1 MEDIQTHQH
10 HHHQLHVFFLPL
22 MAQGH
27 IIPAIDMAKL
37 FASRGQRSTIIIT
50 PHFLPFLSKS
60 INQNTDSATQI
71 DVLTI
76 NIPTYEV
83 GLPEGIESL
92 HMATTP
98 EMVSKFFQA
107 LPMLGPQIEQL
118 IKRHRPD
125 GLIADMLF
133 PWATDVAA
141 KFGIPR
147 FMFHG
152 TCYFSLCACTS
163 MIRYEPHT
171 KVSSEY
177 ETFIIPNLPDKI
189 EFTASRVADF
199 YKEDVE
205 PEFIKL
211 FKDIHEDEMR
221 CNGVLVNSFYE
232 LEPAYADHYNNVLGI
247 KSWHIGPLFLNS
259 KGMNPGETGNRGM
272 ESSIDKQ
279 VWLKWLDSKKPNSV
293 VYVCFGSLTTF
304 EDKQLMEIA
313 MALEGS
319 GQEFI
324 WVVRKEKQEGIK
336 EEWLPEGFEERM
348 EGKGLIIR
356 GWAPQVL
363 ILGHEAVGGFVT
375 HCGWNSILE
384 GVCAGLPMVAW
395 PVSAEQFYNEK
406 LVTQILGIGIGV
418 GVNKWSRCGG
428 DFVKREKLENALRKV
443 MKGEEAEEMRSKAK
457 GFAQMAKRAIEE
469 GGSSYMDLEA
479 FFDELRLARLSCE
492 ISKC

>member
-1 MEDIQTHQH
+1 MEIEKHQ
-10 HHHQLHVFFLPL
+10 HHQLHVFFLPL

-37 FASRGQRSTIIIT
+37 FASRGHRSTIIIT

-71 DVLTI
+71 DILTI
-76 NIPTYEV
+76 KIPTYEV
-83 GLPEGIESL
+83 SLPEETESI
-92 HMATTP
+92 HMATTT
-98 EMVSKFFQA
+98 EMLSKFFQA
-107 LPMLGPQIEQL
+107 LPMLGPQIEEL

-125 GLIADMLF
+125 GLIADMFF
-133 PWATDVAA
+133 PWATDVAV

-152 TCYFSLCACTS
+152 TCYFSLCASVC
-163 MIRYEPHT
+163 MIRYEPHK

-177 ETFIIPNLPDKI
+177 ETFIIPNFPDKI
-189 EFTASRVADF
+189 EFTASKVADF

-205 PEFIKL
+205 PQYLKL
-211 FKDIHEDEMR
+211 FKDMHEDEMR

-232 LEPAYADHYNNVLGI
+232 LEPAYADHYTNVLGI
-247 KSWHIGPLFLNS
+247 KSWHTGPLFLNS
-259 KGMNPGETGNRGM
+259 KGMNPEEKRGM
-272 ESSIDKQ
+272 ECSIEKQ
-279 VWLKWLDSKKPNSV
+279 VWLKWLDSKRPNSV
-293 VYVCFGSLTTF
+293 IYVCFGSMIKF

-324 WVVRKEKQEGIK
+324 WVVRKEKQEEIK

-363 ILGHEAVGGFVT
+363 ILDHEAVGGFVT

-395 PVSAEQFYNEK
+395 PVSGEQFYNEK

-418 GVNKWSRCGG
+418 GVNKWSRNEG
-428 DFVKREKLENALRKV
+428 DFVKSEKLENALRRV

-479 FFDELRLARLSCE
+479 FFQELRLARLSRK
-492 ISKC
+492 ISKFC